1 MRPYS
6 VVLPRLVPDRCLRMV
21 NDLLLGGDAKQRLRT
36 IRTLQASV
44 VGALQLGILL
54 YGMGHATVP
63 RTGGRWLVAFLSIGI
78 VGFYGVFRSGLNL
91 RAREPSLVIPQI
103 GFALT
108 CTASAYAM
116 TGPIHGALLMMVATA
131 LLFGA
136 FNMRAQQI
144 NTVCAWTL
152 VGFGTLMMAMPW
164 IDPARY
170 TYAVELFYLLICAI
184 TLPIVA
190 SVGGH
195 MSEAR
200 LKGRALNSDL
210 RDALERIDK
219 LATRDELTGL
229 INRRQMKTQL
239 MQEAARC
246 NRTGALACVCL
257 MDLDLFKSVN
267 DRLGHA
273 AGDDVLRSFGEVFA
287 NLVRQSDSVARW
299 GGEEFL
305 WLMPD
310 TTLSDARAAVE
321 RVRTALSL
329 KQVSADHPQLT
340 VTFSAGLALVMTAE
354 SFERCIERADEALYA
369 AKAGGRNRTEVHDG
383 AVPPDDGAEVLQS
396 IDRKPVSASIGRLRP
411 DSPPAFSE
419 LRDTQ

>member
-1 MRPYS
+1 MSAHSIVFSSRLMMNRGVR
-6 VVLPRLVPDRCLRMV
+6 VVG
-21 NDLLLGGDAKQRLRT
+21 DLLLGGNGKQRLRT
-36 IRTLQASV
+36 IRTLQASA
-44 VGALQLGILL
+44 VGAVQLGILL
-54 YGMGHATVP
+54 YGLDHATVP
-63 RTGGRWLVAFLSIGI
+63 ATGGRWLIAILSSGMIGFYVAFRLGM
-78 VGFYGVFRSGLNL
+78 NQ

-103 GFALT
+103 GFALA
-108 CTASAYAM
+108 CTAGAYAM

-136 FNMRAQQI
+136 FNMRARKI
-144 NTVCAWTL
+144 NAVCAWTL
-152 VGFGTLMMAMPW
+152 VGFGALMLAMPW

-170 TYAVELFYLLICAI
+170 TYPVELFYLLICAI
-184 TLPIVA
+184 TLPVVA

-200 LKGRALNSDL
+200 VKGRALNADL

-239 MQEAARC
+239 MQEAARRS
-246 NRTGALACVCL
+246 RTGALTCVCL

-273 AGDDVLRSFGEVFA
+273 VGDDVLRSFGEVFA

-305 WLMPD
+305 WLMPE
-310 TTLSDARAAVE
+310 TTLSDAKAAVE
-321 RVRTALSL
+321 RVRAALSF
-329 KQVSADHPQLT
+329 KQVSADHPELT
-340 VTFSAGLALVMTAE
+340 VTFSAGVALVTTEE
-354 SFERCIERADEALYA
+354 SFERCIERADLALYA
-369 AKAGGRNRTEVHDG
+369 AKAGGRNRTEVHRG
-383 AVPPDDGAEVLQS
+383 VPPANHDFMIPQA
-396 IDRKPVSASIGRLRP
+396 IGR
-411 DSPPAFSE
+411 SCCQSE
-419 LRDTQ
+419 DTQTSA